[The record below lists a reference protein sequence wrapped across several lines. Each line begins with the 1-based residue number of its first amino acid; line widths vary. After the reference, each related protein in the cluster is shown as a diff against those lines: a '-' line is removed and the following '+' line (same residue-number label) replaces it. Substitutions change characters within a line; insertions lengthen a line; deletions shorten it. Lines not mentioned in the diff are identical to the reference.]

1 MKNIFIHLNNYFNF
15 KINGKQN
22 NLNIIDI
29 TIETCIGMVLNRI
42 DMSCAIFDSTKNPAE
57 IPPISIALP
66 LEKLIIE
73 EK

>member
-1 MKNIFIHLNNYFNF
+1 
-15 KINGKQN
+15 
-22 NLNIIDI
+22 
-29 TIETCIGMVLNRI
+29 MVLNRI

>member
-1 MKNIFIHLNNYFNF
+1 
-15 KINGKQN
+15 
-22 NLNIIDI
+22 
-29 TIETCIGMVLNRI
+29 MVLNRI
-42 DMSCAIFDSTKNPAE
+42 DMSCAIFDTTKNPAE